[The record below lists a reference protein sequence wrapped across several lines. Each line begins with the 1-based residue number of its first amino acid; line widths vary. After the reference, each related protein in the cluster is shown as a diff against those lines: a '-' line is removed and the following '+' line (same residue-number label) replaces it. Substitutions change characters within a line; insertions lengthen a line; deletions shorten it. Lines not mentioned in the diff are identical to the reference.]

1 MAGYTGTH
9 NLYVTLDRDQGR
21 NSLELEEALSD
32 ALNTLRTPS
41 MGDAPLKE
49 KFIVSIDKEIEND
62 ELFDINPPVVLFT
75 FTLEV
80 TPRNWKGKDS
90 LEVRGH
96 DDQNIVRELMYK
108 REDLDLSDY
117 YPEIE
122 SWVTKLYNKV
132 DLPET
137 F

>member
-9 NLYVTLDRDQGR
+9 NLYVILDRDQGR
-21 NSLELEEALSD
+21 DNLELEEALSD
-32 ALNTLRTPS
+32 ALNTLRTPQL
-41 MGDAPLKE
+41 GDDPLKE

-62 ELFDINPPVVLFT
+62 ELFDIDPPVAIFT

-80 TPRNWKGKDS
+80 TAKNWKGKNT
-90 LEVRGH
+90 LEVKAY
-96 DDQNIVRELMYK
+96 DDKNVISGLMYN
-108 REDLDLSDY
+108 REELDLQGY
-117 YPEIE
+117 YPDIE